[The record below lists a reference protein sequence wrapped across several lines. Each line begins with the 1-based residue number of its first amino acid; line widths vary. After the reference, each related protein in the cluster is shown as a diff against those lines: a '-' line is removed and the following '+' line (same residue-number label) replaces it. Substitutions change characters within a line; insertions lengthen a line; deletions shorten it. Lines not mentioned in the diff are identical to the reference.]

1 MQHNVQTLID
11 DLENSIPE
19 VPNIEKMEAA
29 EAELAKAARPKW
41 EDDELF
47 DIDRALAGA
56 VGEVVP
62 VPFSKL
68 SRGPLMSQETSTDE
82 VARIAAAALRRMAGG
97 NDDDFRKTDDV
108 EPDEEDDEQ
117 EIPPDDQV
125 KADVAFLKSKLAE
138 GVSLW
143 QYTSDVLESDYA
155 RGAQLRRAL
164 AFLCDQRPELLD
176 AA

>member
-1 MQHNVQTLID
+1 MFMHSPETLID
-11 DLENSIPE
+11 DLLGSIPE

-62 VPFSKL
+62 IPFSKL

-108 EPDEEDDEQ
+108 EPDEQDDEQ
-117 EIPPDDQV
+117 KIPPDE
-125 KADVAFLKSKLAE
+125 ADLAFLKSKLAE

-143 QYTSDVLESDYA
+143 QYTSDVLESDYS
-155 RGAQLRRAL
+155 RGIALKRAL
-164 AFLCDQRPELLD
+164 AYLCDQMPALYD